1 MGSRLAAGAP
11 LERAHA
17 RTGQPYLVVSTD
29 AHAGPSLE
37 RQLRP
42 YCPATLLEAFDAFA
56 ASLRRDREQPPQGR
70 DDDLVGGNAHV
81 RLTQAARQDPN
92 APEWLKA
99 AYARSRSCPGLQDP
113 DARRADMD
121 ADGIAAD
128 VILAGGDNGEVLPF
142 AGIGID
148 AGSTAV
154 AGELKAAGGH
164 IWNAWLAD
172 FVSGAPERHVGV
184 MQIPIWDVDQAVRE
198 VEWARAAGLKAV
210 NLPAPRGDYPP
221 YTDRVYEPLWAA
233 CEAQAVP
240 LVTHSGGGE
249 PALGLNGPLG
259 RSVSAAEI
267 HWLSRR
273 GLWQLTFGG
282 VFERHPGLKLV
293 FTEQRVTWVPETL
306 RDLDSIYFSQAHR
319 ELAQNLPRRP
329 SEYWAEHCF
338 LSGSFLAPFE
348 AAARDEVGLRN
359 LMWGSDYP
367 HQEGTWPRTRLSMRN
382 TFAGI
387 PEAEVRMILG
397 LNALAVYDLDEDA
410 LRAVANRVGPTPDD
424 LAVKPTKDELPDH
437 IGAAFREIGTYA

>member
-1 MGSRLAAGAP
+1 MASKVEADTALEAAPARAG
-11 LERAHA
+11 ER
-17 RTGQPYLVVSTD
+17 YLVVSTD
-29 AHAGPSLE
+29 SHAGPSLE
-37 RQLRP
+37 RDLRP
-42 YCPATLLEAFDAFA
+42 YCPRTHIEEFDAFA

-92 APEWLKA
+92 APDWLKA

-113 DARRADMD
+113 DARRRDMD
-121 ADGIAAD
+121 ADGIAVD

-154 AGELKAAGGH
+154 PGELKAVGGH

-184 MQIPIWDVDQAVRE
+184 MQIPIWDVDAAVQE
-198 VEWARAAGLKAV
+198 IAWARSAGLKAV
-210 NLPAPRGDYPP
+210 NLPAPRQDYPP
-221 YTDRVYEPLWAA
+221 YTNPLYEPLWAA
-233 CEAQAVP
+233 CEDHGVP

-273 GLWQLTFGG
+273 GLWQLIFGG
-282 VFERHPGLKLV
+282 AFERHPSLKIV

-319 ELAQNLPRRP
+319 ELSDSLPRKP

-348 AAARDEVGLRN
+348 AAARHEVGLRN

-367 HQEGTWPRTRLSMRN
+367 HQEGTWPRTRLAMRN

-387 PEAEVRMILG
+387 PEPEVRMILG

-410 LRAVANRVGPTPDD
+410 LRTVVDRIAPTPED
-424 LAVKPTKDELPDH
+424 LAAKPRQEELPDH
-437 IGAAFREIGTYA
+437 VGAAFREIGTYS